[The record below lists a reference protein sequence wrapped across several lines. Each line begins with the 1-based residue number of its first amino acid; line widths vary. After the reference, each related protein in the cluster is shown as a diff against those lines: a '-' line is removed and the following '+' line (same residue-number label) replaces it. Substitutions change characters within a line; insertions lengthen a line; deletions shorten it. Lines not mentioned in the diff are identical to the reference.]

1 MSESGLE
8 LAELAPQ
15 EESRPQ
21 LPTRCKLTLKGLR
34 PPQASVEAT
43 RPQEVA
49 RKAAKRAPGLE
60 LAESH
65 SLEDNELQLP
75 ARRKL
80 TPKGPRPLCS
90 VEAAGTVTTEEK
102 LATLNKSIED
112 VSRDIPIPKTYQE
125 AISDAIYSGKWLG
138 AIQDELDTH
147 EERGTWV
154 IEELPK
160 GKNTVDSKWV
170 FTAKWDDQEGRVKYK
185 ARLVA
190 RGFTQERGLDYDET
204 YAPTVAREAFRI
216 FLSMIAYLGWEL
228 HQMDVKAAFIEGE
241 LKELVYMQ
249 IPEGLTIQRGL
260 EHLVC
265 RLVRSLYGLK
275 QSARVWN
282 ERMTTYLKSI
292 GFRTIHSDA
301 SIFWQQNSKR
311 TAILAVHIDDF
322 AIGGSTIDAVEETK
336 SDLNNEF
343 TMKDL
348 GEVSTITG
356 WRVIRDLAQR
366 TVSINQSAYI

>member
-1 MSESGLE
+1 M
-8 LAELAPQ
+8 
-15 EESRPQ
+15 
-21 LPTRCKLTLKGLR
+21 
-34 PPQASVEAT
+34 
-43 RPQEVA
+43 
-49 RKAAKRAPGLE
+49 
-60 LAESH
+60 
-65 SLEDNELQLP
+65 
-75 ARRKL
+75 
-80 TPKGPRPLCS
+80 
-90 VEAAGTVTTEEK
+90 
-102 LATLNKSIED
+102 
-112 VSRDIPIPKTYQE
+112 
-125 AISDAIYSGKWLG
+125 
-138 AIQDELDTH
+138 
-147 EERGTWV
+147 
-154 IEELPK
+154 
-160 GKNTVDSKWV
+160 

-190 RGFTQERGLDYDET
+190 RGFTQERGLNYDET

-216 FLSMIAYLGWEL
+216 FLSMIEYLGWEL

-241 LKELVYMQ
+241 LEELVYMR
-249 IPEGLTIQRGL
+249 IPEGLTIRRGS

-265 RLVRSLYGLK
+265 RLVQSLYGLK

-301 SIFWQQNSKR
+301 SIFWRQNSKG
-311 TAILAVHIDDF
+311 TAILAVHVDDF

-356 WRVIRDLAQR
+356 WRVIRDLAQQ
-366 TVSINQSAYI
+366 TVSIDQSAYIQGMLEEYGLQDCKPTKTPMEKGSSIRLDTTEQEKDADLLVYGRLFGQLNWISVGTRPDISYAVGRLGQHLSDPKEGHLQAAKRVLRYLRGIINF